1 MMLMT
6 TSMWKVC
13 CNPPSKPASH
23 STLVMVES
31 SFSLSL
37 KGDVSVQ
44 DSDGDGNIQKWFLY
58 LRPTRVWFAIWQW
71 IGVSGI
77 TGGKHLAFF
86 IWSSRGKQQKNWW
99 KNKIFFLQCIQLS
112 RSKDCRLHIYL
123 EHFIENFFTS
133 IILFNP
139 DVPLLVPLVPVALFK
154 SATAAAS
161 LIHSSP
167 FKLKYN
173 KNNSL
178 AGMMWKTQ
186 GDSCLPTMLLP

>member
-1 MMLMT
+1 MT

-58 LRPTRVWFAIWQW
+58 LRPTRVWFAMWQW

-77 TGGKHLAFF
+77 TGWKHWAFF
-86 IWSSRGKQQKNWW
+86 LYKAAEESNRKTGK
-99 KNKIFFLQCIQLS
+99 KIRYFSFIIL
-112 RSKDCRLHIYL
+112 IYL
-123 EHFIENFFTS
+123 EHFIENFFSS

-173 KNNSL
+173 KYNLL